1 MFCGGTAPGK
11 AKSASP
17 WPILA
22 AAWLGS
28 MPVARVSH
36 WGTQRGAVGLGEEL
50 APTWVARRWW
60 RNAGEHGRAP
70 RVRFTRRTLAQQ
82 KGETKRRLTRLGNGP
97 WRDTTA
103 QAARFGGEVGAV
115 FAGGSQVCDFGL
127 PGPTDRLEGSL
138 R

>member
-1 MFCGGTAPGK
+1 M
-11 AKSASP
+11 
-17 WPILA
+17 
-22 AAWLGS
+22 
-28 MPVARVSH
+28 ARVSH

-115 FAGGSQVCDFGL
+115 FAGVDVEVCSGVLVSSDGFL
-127 PGPTDRLEGSL
+127 KSL
-138 R
+138 RGREGGQQARSGNGGE